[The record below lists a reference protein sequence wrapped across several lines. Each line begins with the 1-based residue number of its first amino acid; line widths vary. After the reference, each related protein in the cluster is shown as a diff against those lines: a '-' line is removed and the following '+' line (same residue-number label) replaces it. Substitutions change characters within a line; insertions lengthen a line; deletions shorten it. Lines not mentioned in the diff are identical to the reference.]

1 MSPQRSPV
9 AHIAYPPQPSKLPA
23 PLWHTGIL
31 LLYVLVPPIWWPG
44 WTRLLRTLPYNSASF
59 DILRIAIYT
68 AVVAFV
74 CLGLSL
80 RQTPL
85 EQMIG
90 QLWTSWKSALRDI
103 AIGLGL
109 WLVARYADRLIYYLA
124 PYPPR
129 ARLLPHTKGE
139 LLISIFCY
147 IVVGVTEE
155 LIFRGYLQK
164 QFTALCR
171 NLGAGLL
178 IQAFLFALFH
188 GYHQLPGVFCQH
200 FLFGLM
206 AGMLAHWRKSL
217 LPGMIGHAWFDAY
230 WNLLRIVGLK

>member
-1 MSPQRSPV
+1 M
-9 AHIAYPPQPSKLPA
+9 
-23 PLWHTGIL
+23 
-31 LLYVLVPPIWWPG
+31 LLYVLVPYTWWPG
-44 WTRLLRTLPYNSASF
+44 WTRLVRALPYNSASF
-59 DILRIAIYT
+59 DILSIALYT

-85 EQMIG
+85 EQIIG
-90 QLWTSWKSALRDI
+90 ELWTSWKSALRDI

-124 PYPPR
+124 GAYPSR
-129 ARLLPHTKGE
+129 ARLIAHTKGE
-139 LLISIFCY
+139 LLISIFSS
-147 IVVGVTEE
+147 IVAGVAEE

-178 IQAFLFALFH
+178 IQALLFTLFH
-188 GYHQLPGVFCQH
+188 GYHQSPGTFGQH
-200 FLFGLM
+200 FLFGIMTGL
-206 AGMLAHWRKSL
+206 LAHWRKSL

-230 WNLLRIVGLK
+230 RNLLRIAGLG

>member
-1 MSPQRSPV
+1 LST
-9 AHIAYPPQPSKLPA
+9 AATAYSPQPSKLPA

-31 LLYVLVPPIWWPG
+31 LLYILVPRTWWPG
-44 WTRLLRTLPYNSASF
+44 WTRLLRALPYNSGSF
-59 DILRIAIYT
+59 DILGIATYT

-90 QLWTSWKSALRDI
+90 ELWSGWKSALRDI
-103 AIGLGL
+103 ATGLGL

-124 PYPPR
+124 GAYPLR
-129 ARLLPHTKGE
+129 AWLLAHTKSE
-139 LLISIFCY
+139 ILISILY
-147 IVVGVTEE
+147 SVVAGVAEE
-155 LIFRGYLQK
+155 IIFRGYLQK
-164 QFTALCR
+164 QFTALCQ

-178 IQAFLFALFH
+178 IQACLFALFH
-188 GYHQLPGVFCQH
+188 GYRQSPGTFCQH

-206 AGMLAHWRKSL
+206 TGLLAHWRKSL

-230 WNLLRIVGLK
+230 RDLLRIVGWG

>member
-1 MSPQRSPV
+1 LST
-9 AHIAYPPQPSKLPA
+9 AATAYSPQPSKLPA
-23 PLWHTGIL
+23 PLWHTGIV
-31 LLYVLVPPIWWPG
+31 LLYILVPRTWWPG
-44 WTRLLRTLPYNSASF
+44 WTWLLDTLPYNSASF
-59 DILRIAIYT
+59 DIFSMARYT

-85 EQMIG
+85 EQVIG
-90 QLWTSWKSALRDI
+90 ELWTSWKSALRDI
-103 AIGLGL
+103 ALGLGL

-124 PYPPR
+124 GPYQPGW
-129 ARLLPHTKGE
+129 RLLPQTKSY
-139 LLISIFCY
+139 LLIAIFAG
-147 IVVGVTEE
+147 IVAGVAEE

-164 QFTALCR
+164 QFTAICR

-178 IQAFLFALFH
+178 IQAVLFALFH
-188 GYHQLPGVFCQH
+188 GYHQQPSVFCQH

-206 AGMLAHWRKSL
+206 TGMLAHWRKSL

-230 WNLLRIVGLK
+230 RYLFRIVGLK

>member
-1 MSPQRSPV
+1 LST
-9 AHIAYPPQPSKLPA
+9 AATAYAPQPSKLPA
-23 PLWHTGIL
+23 PLWHTGIV
-31 LLYVLVPPIWWPG
+31 LLYVLVPHAWWPG
-44 WTRLLRTLPYNSASF
+44 WTRLLRALPYNSASF
-59 DILRIAIYT
+59 DILGIVIYT

-74 CLGLSL
+74 CLGVGL

-85 EQMIG
+85 EEMIG
-90 QLWTSWKSALRDI
+90 ELWTSWKSALRDI
-103 AIGLGL
+103 VIGMGL
-109 WLVARYADRLIYYLA
+109 WLVARYADRIIYYLVGA
-124 PYPPR
+124 YPPR

-139 LLISIFCY
+139 LLISIF
-147 IVVGVTEE
+147 ISIAAGVAEE

-178 IQAFLFALFH
+178 IQAFLFALYH
-188 GYHQLPGVFCQH
+188 GYHQFPGVFCQH

-206 AGMLAHWRKSL
+206 TGLLAHWRKSL

-230 WNLLRIVGLK
+230 RDLLRITGLE